1 MVVTDPPGR
10 LVLPVWLPLFIRPGA
25 PQPGLIQTDSLY
37 HAGTVVLFTGML
49 TLREP
54 RAEPMP
60 PVDVPR
66 ALLLR
71 GYQSISYVARRNA
84 RYPVLLVHG
93 YASNESV
100 WTPLRRALAGAGFGH
115 IVSVSYNSVL
125 ADPAAVTAELT
136 DQGLQAAAAAGAPG
150 VHLVGHSL
158 GGLIVR
164 CALTASAPLSSRTA
178 SAVTIASPHRGAWLA
193 RLAPGRFAPLMHRG
207 GCPDRPE
214 ADAPDRAR
222 PDTGAPAPARW
233 LAYYADR
240 DRVVPAASARLD
252 DPRYAAVNLPIPG
265 CGHLTICRDA
275 RLIRSLVSELIRSE
289 TSPDPATPARAG
301 RELMAA

>member
-1 MVVTDPPGR
+1 
-10 LVLPVWLPLFIRPGA
+10 
-25 PQPGLIQTDSLY
+25 
-37 HAGTVVLFTGML
+37 ML
-49 TLREP
+49 TLPEL
-54 RAEPMP
+54 RAAGMAA
-60 PVDVPR
+60 VNLPR
-66 ALLLR
+66 ALLPQ
-71 GYQSISYVARRNA
+71 GCQSISYLAGRNA

-93 YASNESV
+93 YAASETV

-115 IVSVSYNSVL
+115 IVSVSYNSFA

-136 DQGLQAAAAAGAPG
+136 DQGLRAAAAAGASR

-164 CALTASAPLSSRTA
+164 CALAASAPLSSRTA

-207 GCPDRPE
+207 GCPARPE
-214 ADAPDRAR
+214 IDAP
-222 PDTGAPAPARW
+222 TPARW

-240 DRVVPAASARLD
+240 DWIVPPASARLD

-265 CGHLTICRDA
+265 CGHLTICRNA
-275 RLIRSLVSELIRSE
+275 RLIHSLVGELIRTE
-289 TSPDPATPARAG
+289 TSADPAATAQAG
-301 RELMAA
+301 RERTAA